1 MKFVA
6 QFDVTSN
13 QNWEKGVPVTNIF
26 DSNATLA
33 EIEEWVRSNTGAGQ
47 YQYHRCSDI
56 RISII
61 KED

>member
-26 DSNATLA
+26 DSDTTLA
-33 EIEEWVRSNTGAGQ
+33 EIENWIRNNTGFDQ
-47 YQYHRCSDI
+47 YGYHRCSDV

>member
-6 QFDVTSN
+6 QFDVISN
-13 QNWEKGVPVTNIF
+13 QNWENGIPVTNVF
-26 DSNATLA
+26 DSDTTLA
-33 EIEEWVRSNTGAGQ
+33 EIYDWVRSNTGTDQ
-47 YQYHRCSDI
+47 YQYHRSSDI